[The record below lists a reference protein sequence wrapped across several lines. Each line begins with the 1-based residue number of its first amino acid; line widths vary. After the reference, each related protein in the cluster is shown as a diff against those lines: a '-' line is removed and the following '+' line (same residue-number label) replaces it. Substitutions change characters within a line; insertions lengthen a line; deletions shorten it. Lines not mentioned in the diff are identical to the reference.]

1 MKAVAYYTPNGR
13 EIRERRK
20 IKEWLAEDLAHA
32 ARLGVSTVKR
42 SERNQKM
49 QLGSLLKIAKA
60 LVVDIEVIV
69 PSLRD
74 SKQAQAT
81 KSTLRVFETWSRVEQ
96 KMVTAQQ
103 SIIIIDSYF
112 GEYGRLAIILKER
125 AKKQE
130 NLPSIEVYMA
140 SPEKDF
146 GAQRQREA
154 KAGPTRDAGQKMAL
168 SEQLEDSARNS
179 YEAFFYTLAENINSV
194 AKPYT
199 GQVDVFEYHCMPSLR
214 IIAID
219 DFHFFFGWFPLFA
232 QNPNHTCFYLKDDDL
247 DENGAILLRE
257 IRFQIEG
264 VKAVSEPMLN
274 TVDRSRLN
282 RRETIL

>member
-1 MKAVAYYTPNGR
+1 MKAGAYYTPNGR

-20 IKEWLAEDLAHA
+20 IKEWLAEDLADA
-32 ARLGVSTVKR
+32 AGLGVSTVKR
-42 SERNQKM
+42 SERSQKM
-49 QLGSLLKIAKA
+49 QLRSLLKIAKA

-74 SKQAQAT
+74 PKQAQAT
-81 KSTLRVFETWSRVEQ
+81 KSTLRVFGTWSRVEQ
-96 KMVTAQQ
+96 KILTAEQ
-103 SIIIIDSYF
+103 SITIIDSYF
-112 GEYGRLAIILKER
+112 GEYGRLGLVLKKRAINHEP
-125 AKKQE
+125 
-130 NLPSIEVYMA
+130 LPSMEVYMA
-140 SPEKDF
+140 SPEMDF

-154 KAGPTRDAGQKMAL
+154 KAGPTREAGQQMAL

-179 YEAFFYTLAENINSV
+179 YEAYFHTLAENIKSV
-194 AKPYT
+194 ARPYT
-199 GQVDVFEYHCMPSLR
+199 GKIDVFEYHCMPSLR

-219 DFHFFFGWFPLFA
+219 DFYFFFGWFPLFA

-264 VKAVSEPMLN
+264 VKAVSEPML
-274 TVDRSRLN
+274 DSAERLRLN
-282 RRETIL
+282 RHGTIL